1 MLGHTRRSPRVR
13 RDHRGGGKEGAKGE
27 VGRRVRG
34 RKALGFTN
42 HILPGEGIH
51 WISPV
56 FLARIETGIPKNA
69 EPEKHSE
76 MRWFDLENLPERTT
90 LPTKDAIELM
100 GEHIQ

>member
-1 MLGHTRRSPRVR
+1 M
-13 RDHRGGGKEGAKGE
+13 
-27 VGRRVRG
+27 RG

-69 EPEKHSE
+69 EPEKHPE